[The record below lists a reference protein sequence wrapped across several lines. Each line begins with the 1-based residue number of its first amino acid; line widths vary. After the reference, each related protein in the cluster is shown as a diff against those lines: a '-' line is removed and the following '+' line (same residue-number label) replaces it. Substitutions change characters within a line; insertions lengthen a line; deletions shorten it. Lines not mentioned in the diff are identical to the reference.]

1 MLKSILAVSIILSLT
16 ILTTAQEAYDLY
28 RQQLENGNVIEVS
41 STDITQKADIKATL
55 YDPSGRVLWSKIYG
69 GSSYEKAGGVCQTA
83 DGGFVIV
90 GSTSSYGVGNYDAW
104 LIKTDAN
111 GEKVWDRTVGEFMND
126 YGYLVSELDNRNLII
141 EGRHQECEYRDQGC
155 VERPWVFVTD
165 ADGNLINRE
174 FKSL

>member
-1 MLKSILAVSIILSLT
+1 MKSIITAGIILSLT
-16 ILTTAQEAYDLY
+16 ILIVAQEAHDLY
-28 RQQLENGNVIEVS
+28 RQQLDNGNVIEVL

-55 YDPSGRVLWSKIYG
+55 YDSSGRILWSRIYG
-69 GSSYEKAGGVCQTA
+69 GTSYEKAGGVCQTA

-104 LIKTDAN
+104 LIKTDAD
-111 GEKVWDRTVGEFMND
+111 GKKVWERTVGEFMND
-126 YGYLVSELDNRNLII
+126 YGYLVAELDNGNLII

-155 VERPWVFVTD
+155 IERPWVFVTD
-165 ADGNLINRE
+165 PEGNVINRE